1 MQRSELICDI
11 DELEVPE
18 EYQRIWNDI
27 NLPIQEEKGRTHDL
41 SQDELA
47 KCLSELSRR
56 GYYLVSI
63 AEQFGAKNIAEV
75 GTAQG
80 WQFYTFAH
88 YAAKVDGFV
97 WSCDIRDVRDK
108 DYAQKYSDVTDFVSG
123 TSEQMAE
130 TIKFSGEKI
139 DMFYID
145 GWHERGWVLQ
155 DVERLKEFQS
165 DDPIWIFDD
174 YDERFGCSFD
184 IDEIC
189 EQIPDHYIY
198 RVGNAASGQPNH
210 QVAVFGR
217 IE

>member
-1 MQRSELICDI
+1 MRSEIIDDI
-11 DELEVPE
+11 DDLIVPE
-18 EYQRIWNDI
+18 EYQKIWDDI
-27 NLPIQEEKGRTHDL
+27 NLPIQTQKGMAHN
-41 SQDELA
+41 
-47 KCLSELSRR
+47 LSEDALLTCLDQLSRR

-63 AEQFGAKNIAEV
+63 AEQFGAKNFAEV

-88 YAAKVDGFV
+88 YAKKVGGYV
-97 WSCDIRDVRDK
+97 WSCDPRDVRDRN
-108 DYAQKYSDVTDFVSG
+108 YAKEYADVTDFVSG

-130 TIKFSGEKI
+130 TIKFSDEKI

-145 GWHERGWVLQ
+145 GWHDRGWVLQ

-174 YDERFGCSFD
+174 YDERFGCSLD

-189 EQIPDHYIY
+189 EQMPDHYVY

>member
-1 MQRSELICDI
+1 MRANLIDDI
-11 DELEVPE
+11 ESLIVPQD
-18 EYQRIWNDI
+18 YRKIWDDI
-27 NLPIQEEKGRTHDL
+27 NLPIQIEKGESYNLPQEELDECLAQL
-41 SQDELA
+41 S
-47 KCLSELSRR
+47 KR

-88 YAAKVDGFV
+88 YAFMNGGFV
-97 WSCDIRDVRDK
+97 WSCDPRDVRNK
-108 DYAQKYSDVTDFVSG
+108 EYAQKYSDVTDFVSG

-130 TIKFSGEKI
+130 TIRFSGEKI

-145 GWHERGWVLQ
+145 GWHEQGWVLE
-155 DVERLKEFQS
+155 DVNRLKEFQS

-174 YDERFGCSFD
+174 YDERFGCSLD

-189 EQIPDHYIY
+189 EQMPDHYVY

>member
-1 MQRSELICDI
+1 MKSDLIEDI
-11 DELEVPE
+11 DGLVVPE
-18 EYQRIWNDI
+18 EYQKIWDDI
-27 NLPIQEEKGRTHDL
+27 NLPIQTQKGMDHN
-41 SQDELA
+41 
-47 KCLSELSRR
+47 LSEEALLTCLDQLSKR

-63 AEQFGAKNIAEV
+63 AEQFGAKNFAEV

-88 YAAKVDGFV
+88 YAKKVGGFV
-97 WSCDIRDVRDK
+97 WSCDIRDVRDRN
-108 DYAQKYSDVTDFVSG
+108 YAKEYADVTDFVSG
-123 TSEQMAE
+123 TSEEMAE
-130 TIKFSGEKI
+130 AIKFSGEKI

-145 GWHERGWVLQ
+145 GWHDRGWVLQ

-165 DDPIWIFDD
+165 DNPIWIFDD
-174 YDERFGCSFD
+174 YDERFGCSLD

-189 EQIPDHYIY
+189 ERMPDHYVY
-198 RVGNAASGQPNH
+198 HVGNAASSQPNH